1 MATKALPDFLDQIM
15 AFEQGEM
22 EQEEVIEFFQE
33 LINTGFAWE
42 LQGFY
47 GRTAR
52 DLINGGHCTLPERRA

>member
-1 MATKALPDFLDQIM
+1 MATELLDQIL

-22 EQEEVIEFFQE
+22 DEQELVEFFQE
-33 LINTGFAWE
+33 LINTGMAWE

-52 DLINGGHCTLPERRA
+52 DLIGAGLCTLPERRV

>member
-1 MATKALPDFLDQIM
+1 MATAANFLDQIM

-22 EQEEVIEFFQE
+22 EMDETVEFFQQ
-33 LINTGFAWE
+33 LIDTGFAWE

-52 DLINGGHCTLPERRA
+52 DLINAGYCTLPERRA

>member
-1 MATKALPDFLDQIM
+1 MATGLPDFLDQIM

-47 GRTAR
+47 QRTAIR
-52 DLINGGHCTLPERRA
+52 FIQQGLCTLPERRA

>member
-1 MATKALPDFLDQIM
+1 MDMLDQIM

-22 EQEEVIEFFQE
+22 DEQELVDFFQD
-33 LINTGFAWE
+33 LINTGMAWE

-52 DLINGGHCTLPERRA
+52 DLIGAGHCTLPERRA